1 MRLVETHPWDL
12 PPADARALQE
22 VLALAARVELANRA
36 PSTPA
41 YVAGV
46 DVSGAFS
53 DGETLGAVVVMTWPG
68 LEVAEVRLAR
78 KRPLMPY
85 VPGLL
90 SFRETPVLIDALAQL
105 VHRPDI
111 LIADGQGIAHPR
123 RFGIASHLGLLFDV
137 PAIGLAKSR
146 LVGEADLPGADRG
159 SLSPLIHRGEV
170 VGAVLRTRE
179 GVSPVYV
186 SAGHKIDLETAVQWV
201 LATAVRYRLPEPT
214 RLAHHAASGKLA
226 PGLS

>member
-1 MRLVETHPWDL
+1 MRPVETHPWDL
-12 PPADARALQE
+12 PPAEARALQE
-22 VLALAARVELANRA
+22 TLAARVELANRA
-36 PSTPA
+36 PSRPA

-78 KRPLMPY
+78 KRPPMPY

-111 LIADGQGIAHPR
+111 LIADGHGIAHPR

-146 LVGEADLPGADRG
+146 LVGEADPPGADRG

-179 GVSPVYV
+179 SVSPVYV
-186 SAGHKIDLETAVQWV
+186 SAGHRIDLEGAVHWV

>member
-1 MRLVETHPWDL
+1 MRPVETHPWDL
-12 PPADARALQE
+12 PPAEARALQE
-22 VLALAARVELANRA
+22 RLAARVELANRTSA
-36 PSTPA
+36 NPA
-41 YVAGV
+41 YIAGL

-53 DGETLGAVVVMTWPG
+53 DGETLGAVVVLTWPG

-111 LIADGQGIAHPR
+111 LIADGHGIAHPR
-123 RFGIASHLGLLFDV
+123 SFGIASHLGLLFDT

-146 LVGEADLPGADRG
+146 LVGKADPPGPGRG
-159 SLSPLIHRGEV
+159 DLSPLIHRGEV

-186 SAGHKIDLETAVQWV
+186 SPGHKIDLEGAVHWV

>member
-1 MRLVETHPWDL
+1 MRPVETHPWDL
-12 PPADARALQE
+12 PPAEARALQE
-22 VLALAARVELANRA
+22 TLAARVELANRA
-36 PSTPA
+36 PERPA
-41 YVAGV
+41 YIAGV

-78 KRPLMPY
+78 KRPPMPY

-137 PAIGLAKSR
+137 PAIGLGKSR
-146 LVGEADLPGADRG
+146 LVGEAHPPGPHRG
-159 SLSPLIHRGEV
+159 DLSPLIHRGDV
-170 VGAVLRTRE
+170 IGAVLRTRE

-186 SAGHKIDLETAVQWV
+186 SPGHKIDLEGAVHWV

-226 PGLS
+226 PSLS

>member
-1 MRLVETHPWDL
+1 MLPAETHPWGL
-12 PPADARALQE
+12 TPADARALQE
-22 VLALAARVELANRA
+22 TLAARVVLDNHA
-36 PSTPA
+36 PARPA
-41 YVAGV
+41 YIAGV

-68 LEVAEVRLAR
+68 LEIAEVRVAR
-78 KRPLMPY
+78 KRPPMPY
-85 VPGLL
+85 TPGLL
-90 SFRETPVLIDALAQL
+90 SFRETPVLIDALAKL

-111 LIADGQGIAHPR
+111 LIADGHGIAHPR

-146 LVGEADLPGADRG
+146 LVGRADVPGPRRG

-170 VGAVLRTRE
+170 IGAALRTRE
-179 GVSPVYV
+179 GVSPVFV
-186 SAGHKIDLETAVQWV
+186 SAGHKTDLETAAHWV
-201 LATAVRYRLPEPT
+201 LATAVKYRLPEPT

>member
-22 VLALAARVELANRA
+22 ALAARVELANRA

-146 LVGEADLPGADRG
+146 LVGEADPPGADRG

-186 SAGHKIDLETAVQWV
+186 SAGHKIDLETAVHWV